1 MNYSNFYFNLDI
13 HSPISQVSLSVKKGE
28 TNKKLNIVLTENGQP
43 YKLEQDCAVVFS
55 GKKADGTIIYNDCA
69 IKNNK
74 IEYILTPQTTIAEGI
89 VECEVLVY
97 GGNSQ
102 VLFSPRFSLVIY
114 EASFNINKDVESTN
128 EFLALTQTMAR
139 AEAAIKQAQ
148 ETDAALREKE
158 SYAIEEI
165 PPKNLFNKNDYKSLN
180 AYVNV
185 TDNVLTRATEATT
198 IYISIEPNQAYTVSK
213 IASKRFAVGITDSET
228 LKNGTIFT
236 ETIQRNA
243 STAININTGENSKI
257 LAVFCHVSSADTL
270 TVEEILETLQIEKGN
285 TATSYEPWHKPTYN
299 AVDRTARESVL
310 IEKEKTKQELIG
322 YEDDK
327 AADNTIYGAKTY
339 TRNEV
344 ANLKRDMTENF
355 ASKEYVEKEI
365 ATFDFIKVVT
375 KLPETG
381 LENRFYLVPK
391 QDPQTQ
397 DLFDEYAWVN
407 KGTEEE
413 PDWDWEWLSTKK
425 LEADLTNYATKDFVK
440 EQIYYNINEKDS
452 LSLATTPF
460 EIPFGTHICEVS
472 NVERFSPDGSN
483 GGIFTSSKVHA
494 AYMAEQTY
502 KSFDSGEKYERS
514 ALSSDSWGEWKRI
527 VSFDDVN
534 NAAEHAKTLLEIW
547 YDVGSVYLNFNY
559 VNPAEL
565 LGFGEWQ
572 LIENRFLLGAGDKYE
587 SETTGGEATHTLTAA
602 ELPKQSG
609 TIVTHGTYSGT
620 PIADASGVFTK
631 EHVVSGKYL
640 SGSQGTSA
648 NSIDVIGYSNG
659 GEGKAHNNMP
669 PYIAVYMWR
678 RIA

>member
-148 ETDAALREKE
+148 ETDAVLREKE

-285 TATSYEPWHKPTYN
+285 TSTSYEPWHKPTYN

-339 TRNEV
+339 ARNEV
-344 ANLKRDMTENF
+344 ANLKRDVTENF

-375 KLPETG
+375 VRPKEGLP
-381 LENRFYLVPK
+381 NKFYLVPK
-391 QDPQTQ
+391 QNSQTQ
-397 DLFDEYAWVN
+397 DLFDEYVWIN

-413 PDWDWEWLSTKK
+413 PNWDWEWLATKH
-425 LEADLTNYATKDFVK
+425 LEVDLTNYATQDFVQN
-440 EQIYYNINEKDS
+440 EIALLMAEINSIKPMPENTIVFD
-452 LSLATTPF
+452 TPVT
-460 EIPFGTHICEVS
+460 EIPKGITQNAIS
-472 NVERFSPDGSN
+472 INV
-483 GGIFTSSKVHA
+483 
-494 AYMAEQTY
+494 
-502 KSFDSGEKYERS
+502 
-514 ALSSDSWGEWKRI
+514 
-527 VSFDDVN
+527 
-534 NAAEHAKTLLEIW
+534 
-547 YDVGSVYLNFNY
+547 
-559 VNPAEL
+559 
-565 LGFGEWQ
+565 
-572 LIENRFLLGAGDKYE
+572 
-587 SETTGGEATHTLTAA
+587 
-602 ELPKQSG
+602 
-609 TIVTHGTYSGT
+609 
-620 PIADASGVFTK
+620 
-631 EHVVSGKYL
+631 
-640 SGSQGTSA
+640 
-648 NSIDVIGYSNG
+648 
-659 GEGKAHNNMP
+659 EGKAKRGLLISLRVSGLFTEIRQIFIDSYG
-669 PYIAVYMWR
+669 YIEERKSISQSGGYTWSQWDSYLTKKEIEQLIDDKLGVIENGSY
-678 RIA
+678 